1 MKRRGG
7 ISRTQN
13 AAASHRQ
20 ATSRHRLQ
28 PKVSLLRVS
37 REVTLRK
44 YVSHLAFLAFSNR
57 PNIGLRLVYYT
68 NTIRFNI
75 NLLCQTHN
83 IPIFLLM
90 PMVFALRCIL
100 SLGTA
105 RPPSSPGGR
114 APLQHTVRAW
124 ALHIP
129 TTRYDCRCGI
139 EPNGFMRS
147 IITTTDFIQAR
158 PTLKMYSLR

>member
-1 MKRRGG
+1 MRRRGG

-44 YVSHLAFLAFSNR
+44 HVSHLAFLAFSNR

-75 NLLCQTHN
+75 NLLCQTRTA
-83 IPIFLLM
+83 FLFR
-90 PMVFALRCIL
+90 PVIVVFAVRCICSLEIARL
-100 SLGTA
+100 SEFSRRPRFTA
-105 RPPSSPGGR
+105 TQCPCLDPPQPDVKIR
-114 APLQHTVRAW
+114 FPL
-124 ALHIP
+124 
-129 TTRYDCRCGI
+129 
-139 EPNGFMRS
+139 
-147 IITTTDFIQAR
+147 
-158 PTLKMYSLR
+158 